1 MTAES
6 VFSTSLRHCGTP
18 CFWRKYA
25 RSNGGGD
32 WCFAG
37 VGVGGSDAGS
47 GGAAAAGPFAD
58 AEQDAGGVCLWRV
71 LVRRAAGRRWRAATH
86 DGRPSR
92 RAGVS
97 YGRHVACVGRTVRQ
111 YGGVLEEDAPHV

>member
-47 GGAAAAGPFAD
+47 GGDAAAGAFAD
-58 AEQDAGGVCLWRV
+58 AEQDAGGECASSGVSSAPRV
-71 LVRRAAGRRWRAATH
+71 TRSEEHTSELQ
-86 DGRPSR
+86 SR
-92 RAGVS
+92 RDLVC
-97 YGRHVACVGRTVRQ
+97 RILLV
-111 YGGVLEEDAPHV
+111 